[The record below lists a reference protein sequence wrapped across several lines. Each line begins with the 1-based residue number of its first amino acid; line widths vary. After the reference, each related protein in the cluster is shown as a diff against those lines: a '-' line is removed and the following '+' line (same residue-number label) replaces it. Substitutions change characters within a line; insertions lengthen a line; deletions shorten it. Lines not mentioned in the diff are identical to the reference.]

1 MFAKSFALLRSDGK
15 QVIDVPWIDLGGTAL
30 LGRGPVGGVED
41 GRVSLNAYLTFAQR
55 RPVRDDQLLPGPDY
69 YAGSWLSDG
78 ERAFQVAG
86 AWQGGDADD
95 ERNFVKFTEDV
106 PAVDLQHVFAD
117 RTVSIWQYGVG
128 DRLEIAR
135 VEAMLSGASTE

>member
-1 MFAKSFALLRSDGK
+1 M
-15 QVIDVPWIDLGGTAL
+15 
-30 LGRGPVGGVED
+30 
-41 GRVSLNAYLTFAQR
+41 
-55 RPVRDDQLLPGPDY
+55 
-69 YAGSWLSDG
+69 
-78 ERAFQVAG
+78 AG